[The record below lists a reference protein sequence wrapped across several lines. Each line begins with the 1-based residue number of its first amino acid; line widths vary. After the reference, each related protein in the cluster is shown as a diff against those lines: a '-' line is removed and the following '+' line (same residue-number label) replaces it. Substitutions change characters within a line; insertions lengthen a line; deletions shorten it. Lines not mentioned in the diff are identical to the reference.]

1 MKKEIEMIDI
11 TWRAIFKVIA
21 AIILFWIIYLLRDVI
36 IWAILALFI
45 SILFNP
51 LIDFIEKKK
60 VNRIFA
66 TILVYFSSLLIIGLI
81 LLIIIPPLVTEV
93 QYFSNTFSQ
102 YFDKLPVILNQ
113 LGLNSLEGITSLN
126 SSLNESIIKM
136 SSNILNIFASLFGS
150 ILAGLTI
157 FVLSIFMSLEEKEII
172 KGLKLITPK
181 GFEEQVLE
189 RWDRSQHQVVAW
201 FGSRILSCIA
211 VALMTFLLCVFLKIK
226 FALALAL
233 LAGVLNIIP
242 MVGPIIA
249 AIALIGA
256 TLTVSIPKAIIAAI
270 FTIVIQQI
278 ESNVL
283 TPILTKQMVGMSS
296 VLVLISILVGGI
308 LGGMVGA
315 ILAIPI
321 AGIIF
326 EGIKDYFNHK
336 KKVN

>member
-66 TILVYFSSLLIIGLI
+66 TILVYFSSLLIIGLM

-211 VALMTFLLCVFLKIK
+211 VAIMTFLLCVFLKIK

-249 AIALIGA
+249 AIALIGVA
-256 TLTVSIPKAIIAAI
+256 LTVSIPKAIIAAI

>member
-66 TILVYFSSLLIIGLI
+66 TILVYFSSLLIIGLM

-172 KGLKLITPK
+172 KGLKLVTPK

-211 VALMTFLLCVFLKIK
+211 VAIMTFLLCVFLKIK

-249 AIALIGA
+249 AIVLIGVA
-256 TLTVSIPKAIIAAI
+256 LTTSLPKAIIAAI

-278 ESNVL
+278 ESNAL